1 MCEGLGRA
9 RVLQL
14 PPSLPHT
21 RILLLH
27 GDPYPS
33 THAPC
38 APPSPRALLQRVV
51 PEAVRSLRQV
61 MLDIVAKEGA
71 AGLFKGALPSIFKA
85 APSAAV
91 TFATYDFFLRCLTL
105 SSQQQQQQQQ
115 REGASSAQP
124 SGMSAAARRPLH

>member
-1 MCEGLGRA
+1 M
-9 RVLQL
+9 LQL
-14 PPSLPHT
+14 PATRLSNSILVSLHT
-21 RILLLH
+21 HDTHTHHHPRI
-27 GDPYPS
+27 
-33 THAPC
+33 
-38 APPSPRALLQRVV
+38 LQRVV

-105 SSQQQQQQQQ
+105 SSQQQQQ
-115 REGASSAQP
+115 REGASSDAQP